1 LQVIYDTNILLQIL
15 RNPRSIDTIE
25 SRVDLADIE
34 SLISIVTVAEI
45 RSLAFQFNWGNI
57 RRDKMEEVII
67 SLPVLDISVP
77 EILDR
82 YVEIDCYSKGKH
94 PTLATGFSAVKMGK
108 NDLWIAATASV
119 YECKLLTT
127 DLDFQHLHPQF
138 VDVTYISPNEF
149 VMPS

>member
-1 LQVIYDTNILLQIL
+1 
-15 RNPRSIDTIE
+15 
-25 SRVDLADIE
+25 
-34 SLISIVTVAEI
+34 
-45 RSLAFQFNWGNI
+45 
-57 RRDKMEEVII
+57 
-67 SLPVLDISVP
+67 
-77 EILDR
+77 
-82 YVEIDCYSKGKH
+82 
-94 PTLATGFSAVKMGK
+94 MGK

>member
-15 RNPRSIDTIE
+15 RNPQSIFTIE
-25 SRVDLADIE
+25 SRLDLPDIE
-34 SLISIVTVAEI
+34 AFISIVTVAEI
-45 RSLAFQFNWGNI
+45 RSLAFQFKWGNI
-57 RRDKMEEVII
+57 RRDKMDEVILR
-67 SLPVLDISVP
+67 LPVLDINVP

-94 PTLATGFSAVKMGK
+94 PTLDSKFSAVKIGE

-119 YECKLLTT
+119 YQCKLLTT

-138 VDVTYISPNEF
+138 VDVSYLSPSEF
-149 VMPS
+149 KMQS

>member
-15 RNPRSIDTIE
+15 RNSQSIVTIQ
-25 SRVDLADIE
+25 SRLDLPDIE
-34 SLISIVTVAEI
+34 ALISIVTVAEI
-45 RSLAFQFNWGNI
+45 RSLAFQFKWGNI
-57 RRDKMEEVII
+57 RRDKMEEVIL

-94 PTLATGFSAVKMGK
+94 PTIAGEFSAVKMGK

-119 YECKLLTT
+119 YQCRLLTT
-127 DLDFQHLHPQF
+127 DLDFQHLHPRF

-149 VMPS
+149 AMPS

>member
-1 LQVIYDTNILLQIL
+1 LQVIYDTDILLQIL

-94 PTLATGFSAVKMGK
+94 PTLPSEFSAVKMGK

-127 DLDFQHLHPQF
+127 DLDFQHLYPHF
-138 VDVTYISPNEF
+138 VDVTYLSPDEF
-149 VMPS
+149 AMPS